1 MLAEWFAVTQV
12 TQTPELAGLLRVMTP
27 GLKAA
32 LLVLLAHASDHIF
45 QAVQLFSD
53 IVAADTTRLAEAG
66 VTAAPTASAGQ
77 WRLDGE
83 LGSLILQA
91 TWSADVLDRV
101 EDQLTESLPRTRAA
115 LAETQ
120 VKMARADGDAAY
132 LAGVLDNLGSRLGEL
147 GRYHEGLA
155 VIEEAVGLWRTLADD
170 NPAHQPDLAR
180 ALGNLGI
187 CLAGLR
193 RPLADNPA
201 HQPSLARALGNLG
214 RYLRD
219 LGRYREAVAAAEES
233 LGLWRTLADD
243 NPADQPSLAGALGNL
258 GICLAK
264 LGHDQEALAA
274 TEEYVGLYRPLA
286 RDNLA
291 HQPSLADALGNLGI
305 HLAKLGHDQE
315 ALAAAEEA
323 VGLWRALADDNPAH
337 QPSLAGALGT
347 LGIRLRGL
355 GRYREA
361 LAAAEESLGLWRA
374 LARSYPDRYQ
384 ETYNRQLAQLRRD
397 LHLRGQEAASIW
409 LHLGDD
415 TSPDQD

>member
-1 MLAEWFAVTQV
+1 
-12 TQTPELAGLLRVMTP
+12 
-27 GLKAA
+27 
-32 LLVLLAHASDHIF
+32 
-45 QAVQLFSD
+45 
-53 IVAADTTRLAEAG
+53 
-66 VTAAPTASAGQ
+66 
-77 WRLDGE
+77 
-83 LGSLILQA
+83 
-91 TWSADVLDRV
+91 
-101 EDQLTESLPRTRAA
+101 
-115 LAETQ
+115 
-120 VKMARADGDAAY
+120 
-132 LAGVLDNLGSRLGEL
+132 
-147 GRYHEGLA
+147 
-155 VIEEAVGLWRTLADD
+155 
-170 NPAHQPDLAR
+170 
-180 ALGNLGI
+180 
-187 CLAGLR
+187 
-193 RPLADNPA
+193 
-201 HQPSLARALGNLG
+201 
-214 RYLRD
+214 
-219 LGRYREAVAAAEES
+219 VAAAEES
-233 LGLWRTLADD
+233 LGLWRT
-243 NPADQPSLAGALGNL
+243 
-258 GICLAK
+258 
-264 LGHDQEALAA
+264 
-274 TEEYVGLYRPLA
+274 LA